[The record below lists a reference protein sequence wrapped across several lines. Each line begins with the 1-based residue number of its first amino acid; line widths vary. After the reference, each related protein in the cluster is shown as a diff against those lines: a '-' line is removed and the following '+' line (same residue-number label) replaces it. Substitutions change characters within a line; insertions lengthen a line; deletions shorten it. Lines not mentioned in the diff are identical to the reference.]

1 MREYEG
7 VRSRWLATAAGLLLA
22 GVVASAVSAQAVASN
37 RADRAQQTFRSAAAE
52 IASNLELSLER
63 ERDLIVNA
71 AAQLSAERH
80 NLAASFGAWATTV
93 RAMER
98 YPEVLAIGAAQVVRD
113 SELAGYAARVPG
125 GIVVQPPGRRPYY
138 CLAVAGVMR
147 ETATPVP
154 PGVDFCALKGS
165 RLSVAR
171 DSGKGSYEPLILDG
185 HTSLAAQTP
194 YYRGGGTP
202 TTVAA
207 RRAAFLGWLG
217 TEVDPAVI
225 LKKAREDHPDL
236 GVTLRYTP
244 EAAPVA
250 FSSGPAHPGGQ
261 VVDVDLGSGWSVRSA
276 GAALPGGMFSA
287 GAPLA
292 VLLGG
297 TAISVLLSVL
307 VLLLATG
314 RARALRMVGQK
325 TDELRYQALH
335 DTLTGLPNRAL
346 LLDRVD
352 QALNRAERAKTPLAV
367 MFLDLDGFKN
377 VNDTYGHAAGDQ
389 LLRAVSARLT
399 GALRDTDTVSRLG
412 GDEFVVLAEGASL
425 AMGPEA
431 IAERI
436 QAVLAEPFVL
446 DAAEEITVRTH
457 ASIGIAVGVRPS
469 AGDLLRDADVA
480 LYEAKSAGK
489 DRYVLFAPEMQMAVQ
504 DRMELEMDLRG
515 ALETNQLVL
524 VYQPTF
530 DLRSESI
537 TGVEALLRWNHP
549 IRGLIMPDDFIPIA
563 EESGVIVPIGRW
575 VLQEACRQ
583 AAVWR
588 DSGHPLA
595 ISVNV
600 SGRQLD
606 REYDLVADVRDALAE
621 STLEAQSL
629 TLEITETMLMRDAR
643 RSAEQLR
650 ELKDLGVRIA
660 IDDFGTGYCSLAYL
674 KNFPVDALKIDR
686 SFINGIASSP
696 EAGALIHTLVQLGK
710 TLGIETYAEGIEARS
725 QLQHLQKEQCD
736 SGQGYLFARP
746 LSPEALET
754 FLASPSSL
762 VRGIPPQPRAEP
774 TLSVRPSP

>member
-1 MREYEG
+1 MREHEV

-22 GVVASAVSAQAVASN
+22 GVVVSAVSAHAVATN
-37 RADRAQQTFRSAAAE
+37 RADRAEQTFRSAATE

-63 ERDLIVNA
+63 ERDLIFNA

-80 NLAASFGAWATTV
+80 NLAASFGSWAATV

-98 YPEVLAIGAAQVVRD
+98 YPEVTGLGAVQLIPD
-113 SELAGYAARVPG
+113 SELADYAAGVPD
-125 GIVVQPPGRRPYY
+125 GIVLQPSGHRPFY

-147 ETATPVP
+147 ENATPVP
-154 PGVDFCALKGS
+154 AGLDFCAQQGG
-165 RLSVAR
+165 RLMVAR
-171 DSGKGSYEPLILDG
+171 DSGQGSYEPVVIGKQRLLG
-185 HTSLAAQTP
+185 VQTP
-194 YYRGGGTP
+194 YYRGGGMP

-217 TEVDPAVI
+217 TGVDPSVI
-225 LKKAREDHPDL
+225 LKKAREDHPGL
-236 GVTLRYTP
+236 GTTLRYTA
-244 EAAPVA
+244 EAAPAV
-250 FSSGPAHPGGQ
+250 FSSGPQWPHGQ
-261 VVDVDLGSGWSVRSA
+261 VADIGLGNGWSVRTA
-276 GAALPGGMFSA
+276 GPALPGGVFSA
-287 GAPLA
+287 GSPLA
-292 VLLGG
+292 VLVGG
-297 TAISVLLSVL
+297 TLISILLSSL

-314 RARALRMVGQK
+314 RTRALRMVGQK

-352 QALNRAERAKTPLAV
+352 QALTRAERAKTPLAV

-446 DAAEEITVRTH
+446 DAAEDITVRTH

-480 LYEAKSAGK
+480 LYEAKAAGK

-504 DRMELEMDLRG
+504 DRMELEMDLRS
-515 ALETNQLVL
+515 ALETDQLVL

-549 IRGLIMPDDFIPIA
+549 TRGLIMPDDFIPIA

-606 REYDLVADVRDALAE
+606 RECDLVADVRDALAA

-696 EAGALIHTLVQLGK
+696 ESGALIHTLVQLGK

-725 QLQHLQKEQCD
+725 QLQQLQKEECD

-746 LSPEALET
+746 LSPEALKA

-762 VRGIPPQPRAEP
+762 VRDIPPQSRPGSM
-774 TLSVRPSP
+774 LSTRRSS